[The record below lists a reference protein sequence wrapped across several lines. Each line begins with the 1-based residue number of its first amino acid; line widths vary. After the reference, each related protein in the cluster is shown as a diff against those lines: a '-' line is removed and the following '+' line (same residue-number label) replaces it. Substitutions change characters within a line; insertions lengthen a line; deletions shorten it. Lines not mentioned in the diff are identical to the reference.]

1 MLMICFHESL
11 IYHFSKL
18 QLLFFYKCHHSTWL
32 RLRVSRAADCDRAF
46 CDQNKDLLCH
56 AYWKYKTFLISY
68 SDGLDVNYFFNLWE
82 SFLSTWKPNHPE
94 SWRSIGGAETL
105 GWISF
110 NYLSIGFISIYI
122 IHIRLVDL
130 QTYDL
135 VRKCDLWHSFGRD
148 GLDQL

>member
-1 MLMICFHESL
+1 MFSWSKNNFKKNQKHFRVLICHNSAW
-11 IYHFSKL
+11 S
-18 QLLFFYKCHHSTWL
+18 

-46 CDQNKDLLCH
+46 LWSKQSLYFVTLTENTSILNLLFRLIGREL
-56 AYWKYKTFLISY
+56 FLQLLKIIS
-68 SDGLDVNYFFNLWE
+68 FNLE
-82 SFLSTWKPNHPE
+82 VNHPE